1 MMYIHTYI
9 HAYIHTTTTPSGPQ
23 RAQAT
28 ELIYHA
34 ATLLVGVYHHRSL
47 HLISFTFC
55 ILLYF
60 SLFLLFFIAGLCTSP
75 QESAPDIIFIFF
87 FMLVCVRRHRSL
99 HMICLH

>member
-1 MMYIHTYI
+1 
-9 HAYIHTTTTPSGPQ
+9 
-23 RAQAT
+23 
-28 ELIYHA
+28 
-34 ATLLVGVYHHRSL
+34 
-47 HLISFTFC
+47 
-55 ILLYF
+55 LYF